1 MRIRFILA
9 EVFRG
14 LARNRTMVASI
25 VLVTFVSLAFV
36 GASALIQR
44 QVGLLK
50 GDWYDLVEVSV
61 YLCPND
67 SLIPSCANG
76 EASAAQIADIKSLID
91 TELGSRVSSV
101 VFETK
106 EEALAAVE
114 RLAPEGFQGVQ
125 LSADDMQASLR
136 IKLNNPNDY
145 RLVSDILSGR
155 PGVEDVVD
163 HRAVFQ
169 PLFTALNKGS
179 LLAAGLAVLMLIAAV
194 LLIST
199 TIKLSAV
206 SRQKET
212 SLMRLVGASNW
223 VVQLPFILEGA
234 IAAMIGSLLAI
245 GGLWLGARLL
255 ITDWLKQS
263 VNWIAYVGTADVV
276 LIAPAL
282 VGIAVLLAAISSG
295 LTLNK
300 YTRV

>member
-1 MRIRFILA
+1 MRIRYILA

-25 VLVTFVSLAFV
+25 ILVTFVSLAFV

-61 YLCPND
+61 YLCPTD
-67 SLIPSCANG
+67 SIQPSCAAG
-76 EASAAQIADIKSLID
+76 EVTDAQISEIGQLIN
-91 TELGSRVSSV
+91 TELGSRIASV
-101 VFETK
+101 EFESK
-106 EEALAAVE
+106 ADALAAVE
-114 RLAPEGFQGVQ
+114 QLAPNGFQGVQ
-125 LSADDMQASLR
+125 LTADDMQASLR

-145 RLVSDILSGR
+145 RLVSDVLSGR
-155 PGVEDVVD
+155 PGVEEVVD

-169 PLFTALNKGS
+169 PLFTALNRGS
-179 LLAAGLAVLMLIAAV
+179 WLAAGLAVVMLVAAV

-223 VVQLPFILEGA
+223 VVQLPFILEGT
-234 IAAMIGSLLAI
+234 IAAVLGSMLAI
-245 GGLWLGARLL
+245 GGLWLVAKML
-255 ITDWLKQS
+255 ITDWLQQS
-263 VNWIAYVGTADVV
+263 VNWIAYVGTSDVM

-282 VGIAVLLAAISSG
+282 VGISVILAAISSG
-295 LTLNK
+295 LTLSR